1 MIPANSAAA
10 VVVVAVAAAVVV
22 AAAVAAAA
30 VVGVTGAVT
39 VVCTVVCAAAG
50 VAPEFH
56 IELHSCS
63 NLSQGLSQDQLERI
77 AGQTHALELQMNRQ
91 LIRVR
96 HVQKKFNNN
105 LPGNQL

>member
-30 VVGVTGAVT
+30 AAAVVGVTGAVA

-50 VAPEFH
+50 VAPEFD
-56 IELHSCS
+56 IELHSRS
-63 NLSQGLSQDQLERI
+63 HLSQGLSQDQLERI
-77 AGQTHALELQMNRQ
+77 AGQTHALELQVNRQ
-91 LIRVR
+91 LIRV
-96 HVQKKFNNN
+96 NM
-105 LPGNQL
+105 